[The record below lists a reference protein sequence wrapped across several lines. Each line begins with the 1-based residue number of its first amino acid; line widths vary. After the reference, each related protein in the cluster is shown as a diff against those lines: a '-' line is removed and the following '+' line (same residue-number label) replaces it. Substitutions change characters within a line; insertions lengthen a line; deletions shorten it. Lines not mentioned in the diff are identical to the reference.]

1 MNRYYYDLH
10 IHSCL
15 SPCADN
21 DNTPNNIAGMAVL
34 NGLNIVALTDHNSC
48 KNCPAFFAAAKKQG
62 IVPVAGMELTTS
74 EDIHAVCLFEELD
87 DAMAFD
93 GYLQNRRTLI
103 PNRTDIFGDQLIMDE
118 NDEVIGTEPHFL
130 SNATDISI
138 EEAPSVVREYRG
150 VCYPAHIDREANG
163 IIAAL
168 GVFPE
173 TLDCVCAE
181 VRDIEKLPELRERFP
196 VLNEKQIVV
205 SSDAHY
211 LWDIRDKSAYF
222 ELDDE
227 PYSGAKIRHE
237 LFRILRGDL

>member
-34 NGLNIVALTDHNSC
+34 AGLNIVALTDHNTA
-48 KNCPAFFAAAKKQG
+48 KNCPAFFKAARQQG
-62 IVPVAGMELTTS
+62 LVPVAGMELTTA
-74 EDIHAVCLFEELD
+74 EDIHAVCLFEELE
-87 DAMAFD
+87 DALAFD
-93 GYLQNRRTLI
+93 EYLQSRRTLI
-103 PNRTDIFGDQLIMDE
+103 PNRTDIFGDQLIMNE
-118 NDEVIGTEPHFL
+118 KDEVTGTEPHFL
-130 SNATDISI
+130 SNATSVSI
-138 EEAPSVVREYRG
+138 EEAPALVRQYRG

-163 IIAAL
+163 VIATL

-173 TLDCVCAE
+173 TLDCSCAE
-181 VRDIEKLPELRERFP
+181 VRDADKLPELLEKYP
-196 VLNEKQIVV
+196 VLKEKQIVV

-237 LFRILRGDL
+237 LFKRLRRQP